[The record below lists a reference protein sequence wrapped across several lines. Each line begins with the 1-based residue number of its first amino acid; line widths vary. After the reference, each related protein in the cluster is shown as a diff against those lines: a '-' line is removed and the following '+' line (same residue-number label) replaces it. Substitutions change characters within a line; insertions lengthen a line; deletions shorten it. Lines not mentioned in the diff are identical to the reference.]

1 MSSTDQLLIVQFD
14 KSDAELQQ
22 SLTDTFGDNAKPI
35 DAYGFDGGVIDAL
48 QVAIPIATATLPFL
62 LKYFTAHEATIRS
75 RRVVLGPKGGVTLVG
90 YDESEVATILDKIAP
105 GKR

>member
-35 DAYGFDGGVIDAL
+35 DAYGFDGGVIDASCHTNCDCN
-48 QVAIPIATATLPFL
+48 ASFL
-62 LKYFTAHEATIRS
+62 AE
-75 RRVVLGPKGGVTLVG
+75 VLYG
-90 YDESEVATILDKIAP
+90 A
-105 GKR
+105 